1 MANKGSNNISV
12 LLNRKFRFGNM
23 SGMFGNFTS
32 AVNTP
37 APGAPASFASLSTI
51 SAPSGIAS
59 GVFTNLSSANNPVTD
74 RRAGLAVAN
83 SGNNTVAILL
93 PGGGGT
99 FILPQS
105 SNSPQR
111 LTAGAAP
118 SAIKTA
124 DFNKDGKTDIAVCN
138 QDDNSVTVFLG
149 NGDGTFGDGKGTV
162 VSQTSG
168 HIPYPVGNG
177 PVSMVLGDFNTDG
190 ILDIAVANK
199 DSGHRLHPVG
209 QGRRDFLQGQELSGG
224 GQPFVYSGRP
234 RAATWWFPSQDG
246 TATIL
251 NNNGSGA
258 FTLSKK
264 FFTVGASPAGVLAE
278 DVTDDRIPDIVTA
291 NSGTDTITLITRNA
305 TGGFDPPVDFPAGTG
320 PVALAAHD
328 FNGDGATDLAVAD
341 SGGGVTILFGRD
353 IATLTVNITG
363 SGTVSVQS
371 RAEGTQTATASSTV
385 FQEEGGREL
394 VLTPIPADASHVFSH
409 WAGDLTGS
417 KNPDFLEMNT
427 KLKTVTAVFRSVP

>member
-37 APGAPASFASLSTI
+37 APGAPATFASLSTI

-93 PGGGGT
+93 PAGGGT
-99 FILPQS
+99 FVLPGS
-105 SNSPQR
+105 KGSFQR

-118 SAIKTA
+118 FAIKTA

-138 QDDNSVTVFLG
+138 QGDGTVSVFLG
-149 NGDGTFGDGKGTV
+149 NGDGTFGNGKGTV
-162 VSQTSG
+162 VSQTSL
-168 HIPYPVGNG
+168 HLPYPVGNG
-177 PVSMVLGDFNTDG
+177 PVSMALGDFNADG

-199 DSGHRLHPVG
+199 DSGTVSILNGKGDGTFSKARSYPA
-209 QGRRDFLQGQELSGG
+209 GG
-224 GQPFVYSGRP
+224 NPTSI
-234 RAATWWFPSQDG
+234 AATPGGNLVVSLQNG

-264 FFTVGASPAGVLAE
+264 IFTVGASPAGILAQ

-291 NSGTDTITLITRNA
+291 NTGDNTITLIPRNVN
-305 TGGFDPPVDFPAGTG
+305 GGFDPPLDFPAGTG
-320 PVALAAHD
+320 PVALTAHD

-341 SGGGVTILFGRD
+341 SGGGVTVLFGRD

-371 RAEGTQTATASSTV
+371 KAEGTQSATASSTV

-394 VLTPIPADASHVFSH
+394 VLTPIPADSSVFSH

-417 KNPDFLEMNT
+417 KNPDFLEMKT
-427 KLKTVTAVFRSVP
+427 KTKTVTAVFRTVP